1 MTVNI
6 CVFEDE
12 KFGNL
17 LPLVYSRAT
26 FELRCG
32 IGSLLDKIVR
42 AYPKA
47 EIDLFCRDYLTEVIK
62 ERLPYSVNTNSLKE
76 DGYLFINGRLLISEP
91 IPVEGEEEIGIQDR
105 AIIYLRLRKDK
116 VPLLKNTNFLNGDI
130 VSKLKNRVKIKNS
143 QETLIN
149 YHWDIIHHNARQIT
163 KDFNML
169 VKKPGIHGKLY
180 EGVYVLNKENVF
192 IGAGST
198 IKSGTILDAEKG
210 PIYIDKN
217 VEIFPNVTIEGPVFI
232 GENSKIKIGAKIYEG
247 TSIGE
252 MCKVGGEV
260 EESIIHSY
268 SNKQHDGFLG
278 HAYLG
283 MWVNLG
289 ADTNNSD
296 LKNNYGSVKVSINGK
311 EWINSNST
319 FVGAAIADHSKSA
332 IGTMFN
338 TGTVVGFA
346 SNVFY
351 RTFPPKFVPSFFWG
365 SEKEA
370 VTYVLEKAVDTAMK
384 VMKRRKIEMSSAQT
398 KLFETIFKLT
408 EEERKNA
415 GILK

>member
-1 MTVNI
+1 M
-6 CVFEDE
+6 
-12 KFGNL
+12 
-17 LPLVYSRAT
+17 
-26 FELRCG
+26 
-32 IGSLLDKIVR
+32 
-42 AYPKA
+42 
-47 EIDLFCRDYLTEVIK
+47 
-62 ERLPYSVNTNSLKE
+62 
-76 DGYLFINGRLLISEP
+76 
-91 IPVEGEEEIGIQDR
+91 
-105 AIIYLRLRKDK
+105 
-116 VPLLKNTNFLNGDI
+116 
-130 VSKLKNRVKIKNS
+130 
-143 QETLIN
+143 
-149 YHWDIIHHNARQIT
+149 
-163 KDFNML
+163 
-169 VKKPGIHGKLY
+169 
-180 EGVYVLNKENVF
+180 LNKENIFVGT
-192 IGAGST
+192 GAT
-198 IKSGTILDAEKG
+198 VKSGTTLDAEKG

-232 GENSKIKIGAKIYEG
+232 GANSKIKIGAKIYEG

-296 LKNNYGSVKVSINGK
+296 LKNNYGNVKVSINGK

-319 FVGAAIADHSKSA
+319 FVGAAIADHFKSA

-346 SNVFY
+346 SNIFY
-351 RTFPPKFVPSFFWG
+351 RTFPPKFIPSFFWG
-365 SEKEA
+365 GEKEA
-370 VTYVLEKAVDTAMK
+370 VTYVLEKAVDTAIK
-384 VMKRRKIEMSSAQT
+384 VMKRRKIEMSIAQR

-415 GILK
+415 GILR